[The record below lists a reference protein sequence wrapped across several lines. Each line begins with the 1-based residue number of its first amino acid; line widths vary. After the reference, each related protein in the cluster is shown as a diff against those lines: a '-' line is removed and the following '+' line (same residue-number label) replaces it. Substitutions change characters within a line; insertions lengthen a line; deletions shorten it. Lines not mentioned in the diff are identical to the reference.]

1 MPDVEAVKT
10 MVVVIV
16 AASLA
21 TLALA
26 PLTGSAGIFPSE
38 SIQTE
43 GGFLLENDH
52 IVGDNN
58 SVYEAHNDTSTTGN
72 LTMARFELNNVVV
85 DDNDSV
91 AGLEATRLSKNFM
104 TPDGETFMMEI
115 TADRMEIEGPDDG
128 VPDMRLWASEFH
140 GENVLA
146 SAGATSLQLNC
157 WTEQP
162 SQESVLTLVQ
172 GVLSVDIS
180 NAQFKA
186 HKMAGQDVSMSN
198 FELDMKN
205 STTRYTVSTN
215 TNDSSPYGC
224 NVIL

>member
-1 MPDVEAVKT
+1 MPDGEAVKT
-10 MVVVIV
+10 IAVVIITAV
-16 AASLA
+16 LA

-26 PLTGSAGIFPSE
+26 PLTGTAGIFPSE
-38 SIQTE
+38 SMQTE

-58 SVYEAHNDTSTTGN
+58 SVYEAHNDTSTSRN
-72 LTMARFELNNVVV
+72 VSMARFELNNVVI
-85 DDNDSV
+85 DDNNTVS
-91 AGLEATRLSKNFM
+91 GIEATRVTKNFM
-104 TPDGETFMMEI
+104 TPDGDTFMMEI
-115 TADRMEIEGPDDG
+115 TADRMEIDGPDDG
-128 VPDMRLWASEFH
+128 VPDMKLWASEFH

-146 SAGATSLQLNC
+146 SSGATSLELNC
-157 WTEQP
+157 WTDQP

-186 HKMAGQDVSMSN
+186 HRMEGQDVSMNN
-198 FELDMKN
+198 FELNMRD
-205 STTRYTVSTN
+205 SATRYTVSTH